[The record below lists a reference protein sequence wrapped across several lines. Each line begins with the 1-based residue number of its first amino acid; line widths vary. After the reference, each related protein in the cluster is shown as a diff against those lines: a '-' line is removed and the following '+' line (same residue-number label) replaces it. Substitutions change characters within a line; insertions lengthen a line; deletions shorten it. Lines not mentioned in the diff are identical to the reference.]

1 MFPMTYQ
8 LHRGARKEIRDSMSR
23 VPLFFVVFFFTIFS
37 IEIYSILIPLSVA
50 VGFAIYLAVYYR
62 QFLRFVFKN
71 WILLPFP
78 AIVLL
83 SALWSNTPGQS
94 FYYGLQLCITIAAG
108 ILMGIL
114 TTQRQL
120 ILGTFIAAAIVT
132 VASILSGRMGPSA
145 VGPVLIGVTGSKD
158 QMGFAGMTLLASGM
172 GVLFDRENALMPR
185 LLAFLLLP
193 VGAYIATHVESAT
206 PMIGT
211 IGLIVVFPALFTLR
225 YFTKKTRW
233 ILVIL
238 ALVLI
243 PPLSVVV
250 TSEIPADANQ
260 KILMELGKDETLTG
274 RTIIWDKADHWIQNS
289 PVIGYG
295 YRSFWLGS
303 SADVIALLEQF
314 GVTDPRTFQFHN
326 TFREMLVDTGWVGLL
341 ALLGTTVFFTVC
353 IISEVFDNPGAS
365 SALIT
370 SMFLFLISR
379 SWLETIILAF
389 YPYTALFYAFGA
401 SSVVYFMRK
410 KLDVSSSKS
419 ACQTAAVTSSKTA
432 ILDPFGHLQS

>member
-1 MFPMTYQ
+1 MAHQ
-8 LHRGARKEIRDSMSR
+8 LHWSTRKEIPESMSR
-23 VPLFFVVFFFTIFS
+23 VPLFFIIFFFTIFS
-37 IEIYSILIPLSVA
+37 IEIYSIWIPLSV
-50 VGFAIYLAVYYR
+50 VVVFAIYLAMYYR

-83 SALWSNTPGQS
+83 SALWSTNPGQS

-120 ILGTFIAAAIVT
+120 ILGIFVAAAMVT
-132 VASILSGRMGPSA
+132 VASILSGRMGSSA
-145 VGPVLIGVTGSKD
+145 VGLVLIGVTGSKD

-172 GVLFDRENALMPR
+172 GVLFDRENALILR

-206 PMIGT
+206 PMIGAV
-211 IGLIVVFPALFTLR
+211 GLVVAFPALFALR
-225 YFTKKTRW
+225 YFTKKARW

-243 PPLSVVV
+243 PPLSIVVA
-250 TSEIPADANQ
+250 SEIPADINQ

-274 RTIIWDKADHWIQNS
+274 RTIIWDKADHWIQES
-289 PVIGYG
+289 PAIGYG

-303 SADVIALLEQF
+303 SADVIGLLEYF
-314 GVTDPRTFQFHN
+314 GLPDPRTFQFHN

-341 ALLGTTVFFTVC
+341 ALLGATVFFTVC
-353 IISEVFDNPGAS
+353 VIFEVFDNPCAS

-401 SSVVYFMRK
+401 SSVVYFMRNK
-410 KLDVSSSKS
+410 IGVNSKS
-419 ACQTAAVTSSKTA
+419 AHQTAAVTSSKTA
-432 ILDPFGHLQS
+432 ILDPFGHLQG